1 MAQNHAVVI
10 GASGLIGW
18 GVVNELLSHDYIA
31 AGAFGTVTA
40 IVNRPVNRDD
50 MFWPSEHPI
59 FRANDGDQEAEV
71 EMNTGMM
78 SRFIR
83 TIESLAHAQPQI
95 RRLPGEGTRGYG
107 IYRPGGIFSAP
118 LDESLIGTLPDDYA
132 GAVAYP
138 SSRRLLASASEGKP
152 RTWREVCPDAVVG
165 FRAQWQRA
173 ARFAIYAA
181 ALRPE
186 ACGGGKT
193 FNAADAE
200 GPGTVRERWPRIA
213 AWFGCE

>member
-1 MAQNHAVVI
+1 M
-10 GASGLIGW
+10 
-18 GVVNELLSHDYIA
+18 
-31 AGAFGTVTA
+31 
-40 IVNRPVNRDD
+40 
-50 MFWPSEHPI
+50 
-59 FRANDGDQEAEV
+59 EV
-71 EMNTGMM
+71 NTGMM

-95 RRLPGEGTRGYG
+95 RRLPGGGGTRGYG
-107 IYRPGGIFSAP
+107 IHRPGGIFSAP
-118 LDESLIGTLPDDYA
+118 LDESLIGTVPDDHA
-132 GAVAYP
+132 RTVAYP

-173 ARFAIYAA
+173 GPSPPTGPRSWARGGSGAARGAEVGLPRARPPATARWFTEASTRALARFAIYAA